1 MVGKNPKKKS
11 QGSVVSSAWSHVLAG
26 AQGAQAA
33 MVDVSSKPVTQRE
46 ATARAVLRFPPGL
59 LEELLA
65 GRGPKGPV
73 LETARTAA
81 ILAAK
86 RTGDLIP
93 MCHPLA
99 LDGVDVH
106 FNPLDGQRLE
116 IRCRVACT
124 GRTGV
129 EMEALVGATLAALTV
144 YDMAKA
150 KSHEIEIECAQ
161 LVEKRGGRSGHWL
174 NPRAGRP

>member
-11 QGSVVSSAWSHVLAG
+11 QPIAVSSAWSHVV
-26 AQGAQAA
+26 QGAHGPQAA
-33 MVDVSSKPVTQRE
+33 MVDVSTKPVTQRE

-65 GRGPKGPV
+65 GQGPKGPL

-81 ILAAK
+81 ILGAK

-99 LDGVDVH
+99 LDMVEVH
-106 FNPLDGQRLE
+106 FSPLDEQRLE

-129 EMEALVGATLAALTV
+129 EMEALVGATLGALTV
-144 YDMAKA
+144 YDMSKA
-150 KSHEIEIECAQ
+150 RSHEIEIECAQ

-174 NPRAGRP
+174 HPRAGQA

>member
-11 QGSVVSSAWSHVLAG
+11 PGSAVSSSWSHVVQG
-26 AQGAQAA
+26 AQGPQAA

-59 LEELLA
+59 LDELLA
-65 GRGPKGPV
+65 GRGPKGPL
-73 LETARTAA
+73 LETARAA
-81 ILAAK
+81 AVLAAK

-99 LDGVDVH
+99 LDLVEVH
-106 FNPLDGQRLE
+106 FSPLDAQRLE
-116 IRCRVACT
+116 IRCRVACS

-144 YDMAKA
+144 YDMSKA
-150 KSHEIEIECAQ
+150 RSHEIEIECTQ
-161 LVEKRGGRSGHWL
+161 LVEKRGGRSGHWVH
-174 NPRAGRP
+174 PRAGHS